1 MLILP
6 KPSIIGK
13 VWEYPERAI
22 YLYIYI
28 YRIECTI
35 SPKERLGILA
45 IIILNHRDN
54 EYDQQLLQLAVFTE
68 MEILQAIILAIEFR
82 DLYFPFYIWKQKK
95 EQWNWLLILGCH

>member
-22 YLYIYI
+22 YLYI